1 VTGGPATDQ
10 PSGRSTDRPPGR
22 AGDHPA
28 EGSTTLSTAIQTYHA
43 LLTDEVA
50 ADSQAQLEDQ
60 LRRRGLYFGER
71 AICTVLRPRFLTAA
85 QYEYIQRAAGPLL
98 RAFRKAYEATVAD
111 ETFRAQFGLQP
122 WEEELVQQD
131 PGFRDPSPTS
141 RLDAFL
147 VGETA
152 ELQFVEYNAETPAA
166 PAYND
171 ALSEVFLALPA
182 MRAFLHRYDVRPLP
196 GRHGVLHALLDAYGQ
211 WSGRHDAPRIAILD
225 WRDVPTHSEFVLF
238 EQYFAAQGLPCRI
251 VDPREVEYRRGR
263 LSAGDFEITLIYK
276 RVLLSELVA
285 RGGMDHPVV
294 RAVRDGAVCMV
305 NPFRC
310 KVLHKKASLAV
321 IQDERNSA
329 LFEADEQ
336 AAIAAYV
343 PWTRRVEERRTV
355 YRGRPVDLVPFIL
368 EQRERFVLKPN
379 DEYGGKG
386 VVLGWL
392 ADARTWEAAVQSAL
406 AEPSIVQERA
416 AVPTEPY
423 PSLRDG
429 RVEITDRQQDTDPY
443 VLYGSYVDGCLTRLS
458 TEPLLNV
465 TAGGGST
472 VPTFIVA
479 KR

>member
-1 VTGGPATDQ
+1 VSGGPATDQ
-10 PSGRSTDRPPGR
+10 PPGR
-22 AGDHPA
+22 ATGRPA
-28 EGSTTLSTAIQTYHA
+28 DRPSALAAAIQEYHD

-50 ADSQAQLEDQ
+50 AGSQAQLEDQ
-60 LRRRGLYFGER
+60 LRRRGLFFGER
-71 AICTVLRPRFLTAA
+71 AICTVLRPRFLTTL
-85 QYEYIQRAAGPLL
+85 QYEYIQRAAAPVL
-98 RAFRKAYEATVAD
+98 RAFRKAYEAAIAD
-111 ETFRAQFGLQP
+111 EAFRAQFGLLP
-122 WEEELVQQD
+122 WEEELVRYD

-147 VGETA
+147 VGETG
-152 ELQFVEYNAETPAA
+152 ELRFVEYNAETPAA

-182 MRAFLHRYDVRPLP
+182 MRAFLQRYDVRPLP
-196 GRHGVLHALLDAYGQ
+196 GRHGVLHVLLDAYAQ
-211 WSGRHDAPRIAILD
+211 WSGRREAPQIAILD
-225 WRDVPTHSEFVLF
+225 WRSVPTYSEFVLF
-238 EQYFAAQGLPCRI
+238 EQYFAAQGLACRI
-251 VDPREVEYRRGR
+251 VDPREVEYRAGR
-263 LSAGDFEITLIYK
+263 LVAGDFEITLIYK

-285 RGGMDHPVV
+285 RGGLDHPVV
-294 RAVRDGAVCMV
+294 RAVRDGVVCMV

-329 LFEADEQ
+329 LFKPEEQ
-336 AAIAAYV
+336 AAIAAHV

-355 YRGRPVDLVPFIL
+355 YGGRPVDLVPFIL
-368 EQRERFVLKPN
+368 EQRDRFVLKPN

-392 ADARTWEAAVQSAL
+392 ADAQTWEAAVRGAL

-423 PSLRDG
+423 PSLHGG
-429 RVEITDRQQDTDPY
+429 RIEVTDRQQDTDPY
-443 VLYGSYVDGCLTRLS
+443 ILYGGYVDGCLTRLS

-472 VPTFIVA
+472 VPTFTMA
-479 KR
+479 QR